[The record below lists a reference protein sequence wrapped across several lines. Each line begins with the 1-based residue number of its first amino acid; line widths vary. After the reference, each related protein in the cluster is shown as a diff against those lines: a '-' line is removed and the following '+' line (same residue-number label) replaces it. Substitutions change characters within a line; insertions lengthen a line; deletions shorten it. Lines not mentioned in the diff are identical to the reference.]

1 MNLADFFIHFLF
13 FNNFFYYIHFLSTPL
28 FKYLLKIIGDKITFI
43 TLVNDMFIHAP
54 SNPKYSFFD
63 KIRAVGILKNINT
76 TVVIISSPVQR
87 NIAVSYPNFILVSK
101 YAP

>member
-1 MNLADFFIHFLF
+1 
-13 FNNFFYYIHFLSTPL
+13 
-28 FKYLLKIIGDKITFI
+28 
-43 TLVNDMFIHAP
+43 MFIHAP